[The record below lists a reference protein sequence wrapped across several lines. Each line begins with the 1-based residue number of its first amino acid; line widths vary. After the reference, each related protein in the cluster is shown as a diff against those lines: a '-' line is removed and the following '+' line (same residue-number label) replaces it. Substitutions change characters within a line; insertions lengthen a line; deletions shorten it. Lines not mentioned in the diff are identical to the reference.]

1 MKKPLIALATAAL
14 SPTFVSAGG
23 IDRSG
28 QGINIIFEEGDALL
42 AALAFTSPRIS
53 GSQGGTSSGNVG
65 KNFFLPEL
73 GYKKAINDRWDV
85 ALIYDQPFG
94 ADLAY
99 SQNYVLSTFLPA
111 AVPGSQLTA
120 EADTDALTALARY
133 KFDNG
138 FSGIGGVRVVR
149 SKTKISV
156 PLVANYS
163 VDTDTEYDFGYVV
176 GVAWERPEIAAR
188 VALTYNS
195 KVTIDFDQTEA
206 GLVFDPTAGFQPF
219 EVQSSSEVTLPQSV
233 NLDFQTGVAADTL
246 VFGTIRWV
254 DWPQLEYD
262 PPNYGA
268 SSPLVEYED
277 SIWTFSLGLGRSFTD
292 EFAGA
297 ITVGYEP
304 SNDVPQSN
312 LSPTDGFWSVG
323 IGGTYTLENAK
334 ISGGIRYTDIGDAT
348 TTTGGEFK
356 DNHAWS
362 VGFQV
367 TYALGNS

>member
-1 MKKPLIALATAAL
+1 MKKPLIALAAAAL
-14 SPTFVSAGG
+14 SPTLASAGG
-23 IDRSG
+23 LDRSG

-53 GSQGGTSSGNVG
+53 GSQAGTNSGNVG
-65 KNFFLPEL
+65 KNFFSPEL
-73 GYKKAINDRWDV
+73 AYKKALNDKWDV
-85 ALIYDQPFG
+85 ALIYDKPFG
-94 ADLAY
+94 ADIAY
-99 SQNYVLSTFLPA
+99 SPSYILSNFPP
-111 AVPGSQLTA
+111 VPGGPVDPNTRLSA
-120 EADTDALTALARY
+120 DADTDALTGLARY
-133 KFDNG
+133 KFNNG
-138 FSGIGGVRVVR
+138 FSGIGGVRLVR
-149 SKTKISV
+149 STTKVTV
-156 PLVANYS
+156 PAVGNYEVES
-163 VDTDTEYDFGYVV
+163 DAQYDFGYVV
-176 GVAWERPEIAAR
+176 GVAWEKPEIAAR

-195 KVTIDFDQTEA
+195 KVTIDFDQTETIGVA
-206 GLVFDPTAGFQPF
+206 GITVNS
-219 EVQSSSEVTLPQSV
+219 QSQVELPQSV
-233 NLDFQTGVAADTL
+233 NLDFQTGVAQDTL

-262 PPNYGA
+262 PPNYPFTE
-268 SSPLVEYED
+268 PLVSYED

-312 LSPTDGFWSVG
+312 LSPTDGFWNIG